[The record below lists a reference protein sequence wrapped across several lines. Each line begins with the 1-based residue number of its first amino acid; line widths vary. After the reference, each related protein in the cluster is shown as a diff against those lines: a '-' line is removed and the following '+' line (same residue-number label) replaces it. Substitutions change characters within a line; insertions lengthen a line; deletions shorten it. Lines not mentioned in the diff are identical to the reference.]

1 MKIIIENENGER
13 KEFGST
19 LEAFAYEQAEF
30 MMSENN
36 AEADDA
42 EKFKEMLAEALNN
55 YLISNE
61 KAFNYDELSNIY
73 EEVYEEYKKSTQEED
88 VYLLKIS
95 YSWGDE
101 EGDVRYPTKAEAWGE
116 AKEYAFLEAEK
127 YSIEHECEVG
137 IRFFNETNRIML
149 HYCDNDEYC
158 FYDVVKF

>member
-1 MKIIIENENGER
+1 MKIIIENENGSR

-30 MMSENN
+30 MISENKV
-36 AEADDA
+36 EVDDE
-42 EKFKEMLAEALNN
+42 EKFQEILATELNN
-55 YLISNE
+55 YLTFNE

-73 EEVYEEYKKSTQEED
+73 NEVYEEYKKSAQEED

-101 EGDVRYPTKAEAWGE
+101 EGDLKYPTMEEAWGE
-116 AKEYAFLEAEK
+116 AKEYAFKEAES
-127 YSIEHECEVG
+127 YSFEHNCEVG

>member
-1 MKIIIENENGER
+1 MMRVIIENDKGKR
-13 KEFGST
+13 EFSST

-88 VYLLKIS
+88 VYLDDFRGDIEDWIIDALHDAGMDTAKMVLRAPREILLESADLEEEKI
-95 YSWGDE
+95 DE
-101 EGDVRYPTKAEAWGE
+101 ILSILASEFAEE
-116 AKEYAFLEAEK
+116 EEFQHFL
-127 YSIEHECEVG
+127 
-137 IRFFNETNRIML
+137 R
-149 HYCDNDEYC
+149 
-158 FYDVVKF
+158 